1 MITTTQA
8 FEKFRQRLELSDT
21 EQKDA
26 VKAPEGRAGVHPRRS
41 RGKNRFSFGVIQA
54 PHENEALEGC

>member
-1 MITTTQA
+1 MLTTTQA

-26 VKAPEGRAGVHPRRS
+26 ARRQKDVRECIREGFRS
-41 RGKNRFSFGVIQA
+41 
-54 PHENEALEGC
+54 